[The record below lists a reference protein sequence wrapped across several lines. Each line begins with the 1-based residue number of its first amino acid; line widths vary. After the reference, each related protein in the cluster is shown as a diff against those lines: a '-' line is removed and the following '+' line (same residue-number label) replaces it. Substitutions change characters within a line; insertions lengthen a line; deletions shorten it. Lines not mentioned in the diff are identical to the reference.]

1 MAYRVTTQQVE
12 KYVRAQRVVEDQKR
26 DLNRYAM
33 ENNKLLS
40 AAKSLTK
47 VEARRSLAQQQSAQV
62 QEEMKAK
69 VQQDDYQR
77 RYQERTA
84 LQNQALATELDKQ
97 KAEEERKI
105 REIQRICENSPELR
119 ELEQALKIAY
129 LNKERKEQVEE
140 KILLATREQERIQA
154 IEDQIEYDRLRAIQ
168 SEKENMALKRDQYAQ
183 QRYILQQQ
191 IDERKQQLLELER
204 EKEYDRLMVED
215 IVNQINQEDE
225 DEYRKKREMQQKAAQ
240 LMQEFEMQRKREK
253 ELQAAR
259 EKAEEDAILAYQK
272 ASLDRNNDIAAKKQ
286 AKKDEDDRILQQIM
300 EENEIKRKADEE
312 FIMLR
317 DMLWEEELEA
327 KRAAEARNRQERQLS
342 MKRDMMAANERMLQ
356 LKEQKRQQEAEQE
369 ARIVALMKQK
379 FAEDEAK
386 EREEERIRQ
395 EARNRYMKM
404 IEQQKYE
411 KRDLYNMER
420 ERELAELEEER
431 RKEEYRKKVIQEARK
446 RLIAEHAE
454 NLQGYLAPRV
464 LSNQEEVEILRRA
477 SSNY

>member
-1 MAYRVTTQQVE
+1 MTRRVTTQQVE

-26 DLNRYAM
+26 EITRYAM
-33 ENNKLLS
+33 ESNKLLS

-47 VEARRSLAQQQSAQV
+47 VEERRVLAKEQSLKLE
-62 QEEMKAK
+62 EEMKAK
-69 VQQDDYQR
+69 VLADDYQR
-77 RYQERTA
+77 RYQERTT

-97 KAEEERKI
+97 KAEEERRL

-129 LNKERKEQVEE
+129 LNKERKVQVEE

-168 SEKENMALKRDQYAQ
+168 SEKEAMTMKRDSYTQ
-183 QRYILQQQ
+183 QRQILQQQ
-191 IDERKQQLLELER
+191 IDERKLQLLELER
-204 EKEYDRLMVED
+204 EKEYDRLMVEE
-215 IVNQINQEDE
+215 IVNKINQEDE
-225 DEYRKKREMQQKAAQ
+225 DEFRKKREMQQKAAQ
-240 LMQEFEMQRKREK
+240 LMKEFELQRKREK

-286 AKKDEDDRILQQIM
+286 AKRDEDDRILRQII
-300 EENEIKRKADEE
+300 EENEAKRKADEE

-327 KRAAEARNRQERQLS
+327 KRAAEARDRQERQLS
-342 MKRDMMAANERMLQ
+342 MKREMMEANERMLQ

-369 ARIVALMKQK
+369 ARIIALMKQK

-386 EREEERIRQ
+386 EREDERIRQ
-395 EARNRYMKM
+395 EARNRYMKL
-404 IEQQKYE
+404 IEQQKFE

-446 RLIAEHAE
+446 RLIAEHAA
-454 NLQGYLAPRV
+454 NLQGYLAPRI